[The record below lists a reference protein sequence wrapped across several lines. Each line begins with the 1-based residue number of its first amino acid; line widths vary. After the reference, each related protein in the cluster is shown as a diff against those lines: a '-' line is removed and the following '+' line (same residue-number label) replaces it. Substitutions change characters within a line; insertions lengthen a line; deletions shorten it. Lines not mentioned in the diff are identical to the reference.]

1 MATIKVKG
9 IVLSEK
15 RRKINLCEILMILI
29 NYIRNI
35 KGLLANIYHMLTVF
49 IYIKNKYKV
58 KWNVC
63 VKIYDY
69 NHLKN
74 VRKEY

>member
-1 MATIKVKG
+1 
-9 IVLSEK
+9 
-15 RRKINLCEILMILI
+15 MILI